1 MVQYLALAPEQVA
14 RRKSFFESGREGGAR
29 EGAAAAEATGEG
41 GGDGGSGGGGGG
53 GGGGG
58 AARAEASAALEA
70 ELRGTRALLEEDL
83 ARFRAAQELAS
94 QAARY
99 AGDLA
104 EI

>member
-1 MVQYLALAPEQVA
+1 MA

-41 GGDGGSGGGGGG
+41 GDGGGYGGG

-99 AGDLA
+99 ARDIR